1 MDPVCTQC
9 TDWVTISPLLWGFSA
24 MGAVSA
30 GVETVSVC
38 LLFVYFVRKDGLIG
52 RSMLA
57 SVSGGT

>member
-1 MDPVCTQC
+1 
-9 TDWVTISPLLWGFSA
+9 

-57 SVSGGT
+57 SVSGGTCEQSMASRSVST

>member
-1 MDPVCTQC
+1 M
-9 TDWVTISPLLWGFSA
+9 GFSA